1 MSGASTRGAAHAR
14 SCGTA
19 GGRTHRAGERLAW
32 AAGRAGHL
40 DGPGH
45 WHRTAQASVRPQ
57 AHGHV
62 LAAAKWRCP
71 QRVHACTKCGVSEPS
86 RVRALTREV
95 AALRA
100 EIEEYRAE
108 LGDVLDRF
116 LDEHL
121 PEQHARR
128 LTIVVPSVL

>member
-1 MSGASTRGAAHAR
+1 VG
-14 SCGTA
+14 
-19 GGRTHRAGERLAW
+19 
-32 AAGRAGHL
+32 
-40 DGPGH
+40 
-45 WHRTAQASVRPQ
+45 
-57 AHGHV
+57 
-62 LAAAKWRCP
+62 
-71 QRVHACTKCGVSEPS
+71 EPS

-108 LGDVLDRF
+108 LRDVLDRF

-128 LTIVVPSVL
+128 VNDRGSVSPVTVVGNTIGGGDLVRG